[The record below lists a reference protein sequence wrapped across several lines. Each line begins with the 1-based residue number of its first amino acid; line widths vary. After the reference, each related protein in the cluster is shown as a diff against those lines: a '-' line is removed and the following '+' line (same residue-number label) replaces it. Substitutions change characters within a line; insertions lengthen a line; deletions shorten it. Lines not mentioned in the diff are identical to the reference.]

1 VVLFVGFQR
10 ADTALVFHRCGDSR
24 IGICVG
30 SAIVVFER
38 REGEPLNLK
47 QLWSAALGEMQL
59 TLTKGNYE
67 TWFKDTAVISE
78 EDDVFMIGVP
88 NAFAREWLENKYR
101 AQVRETLQRLIWR
114 TVDVRFVNMTAASVR
129 YDRPVAAV
137 NTQTGATSSAGS
149 QGTGPNSLAT
159 SAEKSRDAS
168 IGQLL
173 NPRYTFST
181 FVVGSNNRL
190 PHAAALSVAERPGHS
205 YNPLFI
211 YGGSGLGKT
220 HLMHAIGHAVIS
232 RHPKKRVAYAT
243 SEKFTNEFIN
253 SIRAQK
259 GEEFR
264 ERYRRIDVL
273 LIDDIQFLTGKE
285 GTQEEFFHTF
295 NSIHEE
301 GKQIVLSSDRPPK
314 AIERLEDRL
323 RSRFE
328 WGLIAD
334 ISSPDLETRIAIL
347 RAKAEVQSIP
357 VPPPVI
363 DFLAQRIVSNV
374 RELEGALTRIV
385 AYATLN
391 AVPVT
396 TQLAQEILQN
406 ILYNP
411 RQKTL
416 SPAKIVETV
425 ARYYGV
431 PVEQLRG
438 KARDKQVVL
447 PRQIAMYL
455 MREETEAPLLRIGEA
470 LGGRDHSTVL
480 HGCEKIEREMAE
492 NDDFRRDVGAL
503 REMLYT
509 E

>member
-1 VVLFVGFQR
+1 M
-10 ADTALVFHRCGDSR
+10 H
-24 IGICVG
+24 
-30 SAIVVFER
+30 ER
-38 REGEPLNLK
+38 GRLGEPLNTK
-47 QLWSAALGEMQL
+47 QLWSAALGELQL
-59 TLTKGNYE
+59 GLSHANYD
-67 TWFKDTAVISE
+67 TWFKDTSIVSE
-78 EDDVFMIGVP
+78 EDDVYFVAVP

-101 AQVRETLQRLIWR
+101 PQVRAALQHLLGR
-114 TVDVRFVNMTAASVR
+114 TVDVRFVTQPAPLAGM
-129 YDRPVAAV
+129 RPGAAV
-137 NTQTGATSSAGS
+137 ANGAQAGAPPQS
-149 QGTGPNSLAT
+149 PSLP
-159 SAEKSRDAS
+159 ERRDAQAS
-168 IGQLL
+168 ALL
-173 NPRYTFST
+173 NARYTFAT

-190 PHAAALSVAERPGHS
+190 AHAAALSVAERPGHS
-205 YNPLFI
+205 YNPLFV

-220 HLMHAIGHAVIS
+220 HLMHAIGHAVIA

-253 SIRAQK
+253 SIRGQK
-259 GEEFR
+259 SEEFR

-273 LIDDIQFLTGKE
+273 LIDDIQFIAGKE

-295 NSIHEE
+295 NAIHEE

-314 AIERLEDRL
+314 AITQLEDRL

-334 ISSPDLETRIAIL
+334 ISAPDLETRIAIL
-347 RAKAEVQSIP
+347 RAKAEAQNIV

-363 DFLAQRIVSNV
+363 DFLAQRIVSNI

-391 AVPVT
+391 ALPVT
-396 TQLAQEILQN
+396 TQLAQDMLQN

-411 RQKTL
+411 QRKTL
-416 SPAKIVETV
+416 SPERIVETV

-431 PVEQLRG
+431 PLDQIKG

-509 E
+509 DS

>member
-1 VVLFVGFQR
+1 VVLFGGFQR
-10 ADTALVFHRCGDSR
+10 TDTALVFHRCGDSR
-24 IGICVG
+24 IAIVG
-30 SAIVVFER
+30 SVIVVFER

-47 QLWSAALGEMQL
+47 QLWSAALGEIQL
-59 TLTKGNYE
+59 TVTKGNYE

-101 AQVRETLQRLIWR
+101 GQVRETLQRLIGR

-137 NTQTGATSSAGS
+137 NTQAGAAAAGGASGASAVG
-149 QGTGPNSLAT
+149 A
-159 SAEKSRDAS
+159 SAEKQREAS

-190 PHAAALSVAERPGHS
+190 PHAAARSVAERPGHS

-220 HLMHAIGHAVIS
+220 HLMHAIGHAVQS

-253 SIRAQK
+253 SIRGQK
-259 GEEFR
+259 SEEFR

-416 SPAKIVETV
+416 SPTKIVETV

-509 E
+509 D

>member
-1 VVLFVGFQR
+1 M
-10 ADTALVFHRCGDSR
+10 
-24 IGICVG
+24 
-30 SAIVVFER
+30 FER

-47 QLWSAALGEMQL
+47 QLWHAALGELQL
-59 TLTKGNYE
+59 GLTKANYD
-67 TWFKDTAVISE
+67 TWFKDTAIVSE
-78 EDDVFMIGVP
+78 EDDVYLVGVP

-101 AQVRETLQRLIWR
+101 QQVRDALRHLVCR
-114 TVDVRFVNMTAASVR
+114 TVDVRFVTLTAASVR
-129 YDRPVAAV
+129 SDRPVAASV
-137 NTQTGATSSAGS
+137 GTGGASTAPTSSVPAQERREAS
-149 QGTGPNSLAT
+149 AT
-159 SAEKSRDAS
+159 A
-168 IGQLL
+168 LL
-173 NPRYTFST
+173 NARYTFST

-190 PHAAALSVAERPGHS
+190 AHAAALSVAERPGHS

-220 HLMHAIGHAVIS
+220 HLMHAIGHAVVG
-232 RHPKKRVAYAT
+232 RHPKKKVAYAT

-295 NSIHEE
+295 NAIHEE
-301 GKQIVLSSDRPPK
+301 GKQIVLSCDRPPK

-347 RAKAEVQSIP
+347 RAKAEIQSVP

-416 SPAKIVETV
+416 S
-425 ARYYGV
+425 
-431 PVEQLRG
+431 
-438 KARDKQVVL
+438 
-447 PRQIAMYL
+447 
-455 MREETEAPLLRIGEA
+455 TEKIGET

-509 E
+509 V

>member
-1 VVLFVGFQR
+1 M
-10 ADTALVFHRCGDSR
+10 
-24 IGICVG
+24 
-30 SAIVVFER
+30 FER

-47 QLWSAALGEMQL
+47 QLWHAALGELQL
-59 TLTKGNYE
+59 GLTKANYD
-67 TWFKDTAVISE
+67 TWFKDTAIVSE
-78 EDDVFMIGVP
+78 EDDVYLVGVP

-101 AQVRETLQRLIWR
+101 QQVRDALRHLVGR
-114 TVDVRFVNMTAASVR
+114 TVDVRFVTLTAASVR
-129 YDRPVAAV
+129 SDRPMAGSGSSG
-137 NTQTGATSSAGS
+137 GASSAPAAAAAP
-149 QGTGPNSLAT
+149 TL
-159 SAEKSRDAS
+159 ERRDATAAA
-168 IGQLL
+168 LL
-173 NPRYTFST
+173 NARYTFST

-190 PHAAALSVAERPGHS
+190 AHAAALSVAERPGHS

-253 SIRAQK
+253 SIRGQK
-259 GEEFR
+259 SEEFR

-295 NSIHEE
+295 NAIHEE

-334 ISSPDLETRIAIL
+334 ISTPDLETRIAIL
-347 RAKAEVQSIP
+347 RAKAEAQSVA

-363 DFLAQRIVSNV
+363 DFLAQRIVSNI

-385 AYATLN
+385 AYATLS

-396 TQLAQEILQN
+396 TQLAQEMLQN

-416 SPAKIVETV
+416 SPDRIVETV

-431 PVEQLRG
+431 PSDQLRG

-455 MREETEAPLLRIGEA
+455 MREETEAPLMRIGEA

-503 REMLYT
+503 REMLYSD
-509 E
+509 

>member
-1 VVLFVGFQR
+1 
-10 ADTALVFHRCGDSR
+10 
-24 IGICVG
+24 
-30 SAIVVFER
+30 VFER

-47 QLWSAALGEMQL
+47 QLWSAALGELQL
-59 TLTKGNYE
+59 SLSKANYE
-67 TWFKDTAVISE
+67 TWFKDTAIVSE
-78 EDDVFMIGVP
+78 EDDVFMLGVP

-101 AQVRETLQRLIWR
+101 TQVRETLQRLVGR

-129 YDRPVAAV
+129 SDRPVASV
-137 NTQTGATSSAGS
+137 PGTSSPASPSGADR
-149 QGTGPNSLAT
+149 TREAPLA
-159 SAEKSRDAS
+159 A
-168 IGQLL
+168 LL
-173 NPRYTFST
+173 NARYTFSN

-190 PHAAALSVAERPGHS
+190 AHAAALSVAERPGHS

-220 HLMHAIGHAVIS
+220 HLMHAIGHAVIT

-253 SIRAQK
+253 AIRGQK
-259 GEEFR
+259 SEEFR

-295 NSIHEE
+295 NAIHEE

-334 ISSPDLETRIAIL
+334 ISTPDLETRIAIL
-347 RAKAEVQSIP
+347 RAKAEVQAVS

-363 DFLAQRIVSNV
+363 DFLAQRIVSNI

-416 SPAKIVETV
+416 SPEKIVEIV
-425 ARYYGV
+425 GRYYGV
-431 PVEQLRG
+431 PVDQLRG
-438 KARDKQVVL
+438 KARDRQVVL

-480 HGCEKIEREMAE
+480 HGCEKIEREMSE

-503 REMLYT
+503 REMLYSD
-509 E
+509 

>member
-1 VVLFVGFQR
+1 M
-10 ADTALVFHRCGDSR
+10 
-24 IGICVG
+24 
-30 SAIVVFER
+30 
-38 REGEPLNLK
+38 NLK
-47 QLWSAALGEMQL
+47 DLWHAALGDLQLQL
-59 TLTKGNYE
+59 TRGNYE
-67 TWFKDTAVISE
+67 TWFKETTILSE
-78 EDDVFMIGVP
+78 EDDVFCIGVP

-101 AQVRETLQRLIWR
+101 PQVRAALQHLVGR
-114 TVDVRFVNMTAASVR
+114 TVDVRFVTIPAGGTPAAAGRMPAPAKSTQ
-129 YDRPVAAV
+129 AA
-137 NTQTGATSSAGS
+137 ADERREAGPAPAL
-149 QGTGPNSLAT
+149 Q
-159 SAEKSRDAS
+159 
-168 IGQLL
+168 
-173 NPRYTFST
+173 PRYTFST

-190 PHAAALSVAERPGHS
+190 AHAAALSVAERPGHS
-205 YNPLFI
+205 YNPLFV

-220 HLMHAIGHAVIS
+220 HLTHAIGHAVLS

-253 SIRAQK
+253 SIRSQK
-259 GEEFR
+259 SEEFR

-273 LIDDIQFLTGKE
+273 LIDDIQFIAGKE

-295 NSIHEE
+295 NAIHEE
-301 GKQIVLSSDRPPK
+301 GKQIVLTSDRPPK
-314 AIERLEDRL
+314 AIPQLEDRL

-334 ISSPDLETRIAIL
+334 ISAPDLETRIAIL
-347 RAKAEVQSIP
+347 RAKAEAQTIP

-363 DFLAQRIVSNV
+363 DFLAQRIVSNI

-391 AVPVT
+391 AVAVT
-396 TQLAQEILQN
+396 TDLAQSMLQN

-411 RQKTL
+411 RRQSL
-416 SPAKIVETV
+416 SPEKIVEIV
-425 ARYYGV
+425 AKYYGV

-438 KARDKQVVL
+438 KARDKQIVL

-480 HGCEKIEREMAE
+480 HGCDKIEREMAD
-492 NDDFRRDVGAL
+492 NDDFRRDISAL
-503 REMLYT
+503 REQLYA

>member
-1 VVLFVGFQR
+1 M
-10 ADTALVFHRCGDSR
+10 
-24 IGICVG
+24 
-30 SAIVVFER
+30 
-38 REGEPLNLK
+38 NLK
-47 QLWSAALGEMQL
+47 QLWQAALGELQIGL
-59 TLTKGNYE
+59 SRANYE
-67 TWFKDTAVISE
+67 TWFKDTAIVSE
-78 EDDVFMIGVP
+78 EDDVFLVGVP

-101 AQVRETLQRLIWR
+101 PQVRGALQHLLGR
-114 TVDVRFVNMTAASVR
+114 TVDVRFVTVALGSSPTS
-129 YDRPVAAV
+129 RP
-137 NTQTGATSSAGS
+137 SAGGVDRTAPAGVGQPS
-149 QGTGPNSLAT
+149 GARV
-159 SAEKSRDAS
+159 EAS
-168 IGQLL
+168 TTAIL
-173 NPRYTFST
+173 NARYSFST

-190 PHAAALSVAERPGHS
+190 AHAAALSVAERPGHS
-205 YNPLFI
+205 YNPLFV

-220 HLMHAIGHAVIS
+220 HLMHAIGHAVLA

-253 SIRAQK
+253 SIRGQK
-259 GEEFR
+259 SEEFR

-273 LIDDIQFLTGKE
+273 LIDDIQFIAGKE

-295 NSIHEE
+295 NAIHEE

-314 AIERLEDRL
+314 AIPQLEDRL

-334 ISSPDLETRIAIL
+334 ISTPDLETRIAIL
-347 RAKAEVQSIP
+347 RAKAEAQNVA

-363 DFLAQRIVSNV
+363 DFLAQRIASNI

-385 AYATLN
+385 AYAALN
-391 AVPVT
+391 ALPVT
-396 TQLAQEILQN
+396 TQLAQDMLQN

-416 SPAKIVETV
+416 SPERIVETV

-431 PVEQLRG
+431 PSDQLRG

-492 NDDFRRDVGAL
+492 NDDFRRDVGTL
-503 REMLYT
+503 RELLYAD
-509 E
+509 

>member
-1 VVLFVGFQR
+1 
-10 ADTALVFHRCGDSR
+10 
-24 IGICVG
+24 
-30 SAIVVFER
+30 
-38 REGEPLNLK
+38 
-47 QLWSAALGEMQL
+47 
-59 TLTKGNYE
+59 
-67 TWFKDTAVISE
+67 
-78 EDDVFMIGVP
+78 
-88 NAFAREWLENKYR
+88 
-101 AQVRETLQRLIWR
+101 
-114 TVDVRFVNMTAASVR
+114 
-129 YDRPVAAV
+129 
-137 NTQTGATSSAGS
+137 
-149 QGTGPNSLAT
+149 LA
-159 SAEKSRDAS
+159 
-168 IGQLL
+168 
-173 NPRYTFST
+173 
-181 FVVGSNNRL
+181 
-190 PHAAALSVAERPGHS
+190 HAAALSVAERPGHS

-253 SIRAQK
+253 SIRGQK
-259 GEEFR
+259 SEEFR

-295 NSIHEE
+295 NAIHEE

-334 ISSPDLETRIAIL
+334 ISTPDLETRIAIL
-347 RAKAEVQSIP
+347 RAKAEAQSVA

-363 DFLAQRIVSNV
+363 DFLAQRIVSNI

-391 AVPVT
+391 AIPVT

-416 SPAKIVETV
+416 SPERIVETV

-431 PVEQLRG
+431 PAEQLRG
-438 KARDKQVVL
+438 KQRDKQVVL

-470 LGGRDHSTVL
+470 LGGRDHSTIL

-503 REMLYT
+503 RELLYSD
-509 E
+509 

>member
-1 VVLFVGFQR
+1 MR
-10 ADTALVFHRCGDSR
+10 
-24 IGICVG
+24 VG
-30 SAIVVFER
+30 SVDLYER
-38 REGEPLNLK
+38 REGDPLNLK
-47 QLWSAALGEMQL
+47 QLWTAALGELQVGL
-59 TLTKGNYE
+59 SRAQYD
-67 TWFKDTAVISE
+67 TWFKDTQVVSE
-78 EDDVFMIGVP
+78 EDDVFVIGVP
-88 NAFAREWLENKYR
+88 NAFAREWLEKKFR
-101 AQVRETLQRLIWR
+101 TEVRGALQHLLGR
-114 TVDVRFVNMTAASVR
+114 TVDVRFVTSTGGQPPSGGAATHGGALHGQVPTGQQAGTQER
-129 YDRPVAAV
+129 REAA
-137 NTQTGATSSAGS
+137 A
-149 QGTGPNSLAT
+149 
-159 SAEKSRDAS
+159 
-168 IGQLL
+168 LL
-173 NPRYTFST
+173 NARYTFST

-190 PHAAALSVAERPGHS
+190 AHAAALSVAERPGHS
-205 YNPLFI
+205 YNPLFV

-220 HLMHAIGHAVIS
+220 HLMHAIGHAVIA

-273 LIDDIQFLTGKE
+273 LIDDIQFIAGKE

-295 NSIHEE
+295 NAIHEE
-301 GKQIVLSSDRPPK
+301 GKQIVMSSDRPPK
-314 AIERLEDRL
+314 AITQLEDRL

-334 ISSPDLETRIAIL
+334 ISAPDLETRIAIL
-347 RAKAEVQSIP
+347 RAKAEAQSIT

-363 DFLAQRIVSNV
+363 DFLAQRIVSNI

-385 AYATLN
+385 AYASLS

-396 TQLAQEILQN
+396 TQLAQEMLQN

-411 RQKTL
+411 QRKSL
-416 SPAKIVETV
+416 SPERIVETV

-431 PVEQLRG
+431 PLDQIKG

-492 NDDFRRDVGAL
+492 NDDFRRDVGAV
-503 REMLYT
+503 RELLYAD
-509 E
+509 

>member
-1 VVLFVGFQR
+1 MHEQ
-10 ADTALVFHRCGDSR
+10 
-24 IGICVG
+24 
-30 SAIVVFER
+30 

-47 QLWSAALGEMQL
+47 QIWTAALGELQVGL
-59 TLTKGNYE
+59 PRSTYD
-67 TWFKDTAVISE
+67 TWFKDTQVLSE
-78 EDDVFMIGVP
+78 EDDVFLIGVP
-88 NAFAREWLENKYR
+88 NAFAREWLENKFR
-101 AQVRETLQRLIWR
+101 PQVRTTLQHLLGR
-114 TVDVRFVNMTAASVR
+114 TVDVRFV
-129 YDRPVAAV
+129 
-137 NTQTGATSSAGS
+137 
-149 QGTGPNSLAT
+149 T
-159 SAEKSRDAS
+159 SANGGVRPGSAPAS
-168 IGQLL
+168 TFAQQTSTQERREAPVSAVL
-173 NPRYTFST
+173 NQRYTFST

-190 PHAAALSVAERPGHS
+190 AHAAALSVAERPGHS
-205 YNPLFI
+205 YNPLFV

-220 HLMHAIGHAVIS
+220 HLMHAIGHAVIA

-259 GEEFR
+259 GEDFR

-273 LIDDIQFLTGKE
+273 LVDDIQFIAGKE

-295 NSIHEE
+295 NAIHEE
-301 GKQIVLSSDRPPK
+301 GKQIVISSDRPPK
-314 AIERLEDRL
+314 AIQLEDRL

-334 ISSPDLETRIAIL
+334 ISTPDLETRIAIL
-347 RAKAEVQSIP
+347 RAKAEVQNVA

-363 DFLAQRIVSNV
+363 DFLAQRIVSNI

-385 AYATLN
+385 AYAALQ
-391 AVPVT
+391 ASPVT
-396 TQLAQEILQN
+396 TQLAQEVLQN

-411 RQKTL
+411 QRKTL
-416 SPAKIVETV
+416 SPERIAETV

-431 PVEQLRG
+431 PIDELKGR
-438 KARDKQVVL
+438 ARDKQIVL

-455 MREETEAPLLRIGEA
+455 MREETEAPLLRNGEV

-492 NDDFRRDVGAL
+492 NDEFRRDVGAL

-509 E
+509 D

>member
-1 VVLFVGFQR
+1 M
-10 ADTALVFHRCGDSR
+10 H
-24 IGICVG
+24 
-30 SAIVVFER
+30 ER
-38 REGEPLNLK
+38 GRLGEPLNTK
-47 QLWSAALGEMQL
+47 QLWSAALGELQL
-59 TLTKGNYE
+59 GLSHANYD
-67 TWFKDTAVISE
+67 TWFKDTSIVSE
-78 EDDVFMIGVP
+78 EDDVYFVAVP

-101 AQVRETLQRLIWR
+101 PQVRAALQHLLGR
-114 TVDVRFVNMTAASVR
+114 TVDVRFVTQPAPLAGM
-129 YDRPVAAV
+129 RPGAAV
-137 NTQTGATSSAGS
+137 ANGAQAGAPPQS
-149 QGTGPNSLAT
+149 PSLP
-159 SAEKSRDAS
+159 ERRDAQAS
-168 IGQLL
+168 ALL

-190 PHAAALSVAERPGHS
+190 AHAAALSVAERPGHS
-205 YNPLFI
+205 YNPLFV

-220 HLMHAIGHAVIS
+220 HLMHAIGHAVIA

-253 SIRAQK
+253 SIRGQK
-259 GEEFR
+259 SEEFR

-273 LIDDIQFLTGKE
+273 LIDDIQFIAGKE

-295 NSIHEE
+295 NAIHEE

-314 AIERLEDRL
+314 AINQLEDRL

-334 ISSPDLETRIAIL
+334 ISAPDLETRIAIL
-347 RAKAEVQSIP
+347 RAKAEAQNIA

-363 DFLAQRIVSNV
+363 DFLAQRIVSNI

-391 AVPVT
+391 ALPVT
-396 TQLAQEILQN
+396 TQLAQDMLQN

-411 RQKTL
+411 QRKTL
-416 SPAKIVETV
+416 SPERIVETV

-431 PVEQLRG
+431 PLDQIKG

-509 E
+509 DS

>member
-1 VVLFVGFQR
+1 MFVTLAFQLGVVII
-10 ADTALVFHRCGDSR
+10 ASSIAY
-24 IGICVG
+24 VG
-30 SAIVVFER
+30 SVLLFER

-47 QLWSAALGEMQL
+47 QLWHAALGELQVGMS
-59 TLTKGNYE
+59 KANYD
-67 TWFKDTAVISE
+67 TWFKETAITSE
-78 EDDVFMIGVP
+78 EDDVFCVGVP

-101 AQVRETLQRLIWR
+101 PQVRDTLRHLLGR
-114 TVDVRFVNMTAASVR
+114 TVEVRFVTLTAAAVR
-129 YDRPVAAV
+129 YDRPALSTPNSAAVAA
-137 NTQTGATSSAGS
+137 QPA
-149 QGTGPNSLAT
+149 LA
-159 SAEKSRDAS
+159 ERRDAS
-168 IGQLL
+168 LVALL
-173 NPRYTFST
+173 NPRYSFST

-190 PHAAALSVAERPGHS
+190 AHAAALSVAERPGHS

-295 NSIHEE
+295 NAIHEE

-334 ISSPDLETRIAIL
+334 ISTPDLETRIAIL
-347 RAKAEVQSIP
+347 RAKAEAQSVA
-357 VPPPVI
+357 VPPPVV
-363 DFLAQRIVSNV
+363 DFLAQRIVSNI

-396 TQLAQEILQN
+396 TQLAQEMLQN

-416 SPAKIVETV
+416 SPDRIVETV

-438 KARDKQVVL
+438 KARDKHVVL
-447 PRQIAMYL
+447 PRQIAMFL

-503 REMLYT
+503 REMLYSD
-509 E
+509 

>member
-1 VVLFVGFQR
+1 MR
-10 ADTALVFHRCGDSR
+10 T
-24 IGICVG
+24 G
-30 SAIVVFER
+30 S
-38 REGEPLNLK
+38 GEIPTLK
-47 QLWSAALGEMQL
+47 QLWQAALGELQL
-59 TLTKGNYE
+59 GLSRGNYD
-67 TWFKDTAVISE
+67 TWLKDTHIVSE
-78 EDDVFMIGVP
+78 EDDIYCVGAP
-88 NAFAREWLENKYR
+88 NAFAREWLEKKYR
-101 AQVRETLQRLIWR
+101 GQIRDALQHIVGR
-114 TVDVRFVNMTAASVR
+114 TVDVRFITAPGGSAV
-129 YDRPVAAV
+129 DRPGIRPPTPAEASPPAALP
-137 NTQTGATSSAGS
+137 ADRRDSAG
-149 QGTGPNSLAT
+149 A
-159 SAEKSRDAS
+159 
-168 IGQLL
+168 IL
-173 NPRYTFST
+173 NPKYAFST

-190 PHAAALSVAERPGHS
+190 AHAAALSVAERPGHS

-220 HLMHAIGHAVIS
+220 HLMHAIGHAVLS

-253 SIRAQK
+253 SIRSQK
-259 GEEFR
+259 SDEFR

-273 LIDDIQFLTGKE
+273 LIDDIQFIAGKE

-295 NSIHEE
+295 NAIHEE

-314 AIERLEDRL
+314 AIPQLEDRL

-334 ISSPDLETRIAIL
+334 ISTPDLETRIAIL
-347 RAKAEVQSIP
+347 RAKAEAQHVP
-357 VPPPVI
+357 VPPPVV
-363 DFLAQRIVSNV
+363 DFLAQRIVSNI

-396 TQLAQEILQN
+396 SELAQTILQN

-411 RQKTL
+411 RRQSL
-416 SPAKIVETV
+416 SPERIVETV
-425 ARYYGV
+425 SRYYGV

-438 KARDKQVVL
+438 KARDRQIVL
-447 PRQIAMYL
+447 PRQVAMYL

-492 NDDFRRDVGAL
+492 SDDFRRDVSAV
-503 REMLYT
+503 REQLYSD
-509 E
+509 

>member
-1 VVLFVGFQR
+1 
-10 ADTALVFHRCGDSR
+10 
-24 IGICVG
+24 VG

-38 REGEPLNLK
+38 REGEPMNLK
-47 QLWSAALGEMQL
+47 QLWSAALGEIQL
-59 TLTKGNYE
+59 TVTKGNYD

-101 AQVRETLQRLIWR
+101 AQVRETLQRLVGR

-137 NTQTGATSSAGS
+137 NASRAAEAPSSSAGAPGS
-149 QGTGPNSLAT
+149 P
-159 SAEKSRDAS
+159 AERLREPS

-253 SIRAQK
+253 SIRGQK
-259 GEEFR
+259 SEEFR

-391 AVPVT
+391 AMPVT

-503 REMLYT
+503 REMLYSD
-509 E
+509 

>member
-1 VVLFVGFQR
+1 MV
-10 ADTALVFHRCGDSR
+10 
-24 IGICVG
+24 VG
-30 SAIVVFER
+30 SGLLHER
-38 REGEPLNLK
+38 KEGEPLNLK
-47 QLWSAALGEMQL
+47 QLWSAALGELQVGL
-59 TLTKGNYE
+59 SRAQYD
-67 TWFKDTAVISE
+67 TWFKDTQVISE
-78 EDDVFMIGVP
+78 EDDVFLIGVP
-88 NAFAREWLENKYR
+88 NAFAREWLESKFR
-101 AQVRETLQRLIWR
+101 TQVRGTLQHLLGR
-114 TVDVRFVNMTAASVR
+114 TVDVRFVT
-129 YDRPVAAV
+129 
-137 NTQTGATSSAGS
+137 SAGP
-149 QGTGPNSLAT
+149 GT
-159 SAEKSRDAS
+159 SARPTSAGGAPN
-168 IGQLL
+168 GQSANGQQAANQERREALALL
-173 NPRYTFST
+173 NARYTFST

-190 PHAAALSVAERPGHS
+190 AHAAALSVAERPGHS
-205 YNPLFI
+205 YNPLFV

-220 HLMHAIGHAVIS
+220 HLMHAIGQAVIA

-273 LIDDIQFLTGKE
+273 LIDDIQFIAGKE

-295 NSIHEE
+295 NAIHEE
-301 GKQIVLSSDRPPK
+301 GKQIVMSSDRPPK
-314 AIERLEDRL
+314 AITQLEDRL

-334 ISSPDLETRIAIL
+334 ISAPDLETRIAIL
-347 RAKAEVQSIP
+347 RAKAEAQNVG
-357 VPPPVI
+357 VPPAVI
-363 DFLAQRIVSNV
+363 DFLAQRIVSNI

-385 AYATLN
+385 AFAALQ

-396 TQLAQEILQN
+396 TQLAQEMLQN

-411 RQKTL
+411 HRKNL
-416 SPAKIVETV
+416 SPERIVETV
-425 ARYYGV
+425 ARYYGI
-431 PVEQLRG
+431 PLDQIKG

-503 REMLYT
+503 RELLYAD
-509 E
+509 